1 MTGSV
6 TLLSFWYFSG
16 GLNSTVPLD
25 LAEPE
30 LNYYF
35 VPVIIITI
43 GVYFTASAFFSVYTM
58 AVDTVSLDNII
69 RYISLKIKM

>member
-58 AVDTVSLDNII
+58 AVDTVSLDSII
-69 RYISLKIKM
+69 HYISLRIKM